1 MDLQFEAARADAYIS
16 GLQRAR
22 VLTEHW
28 VAGQVY
34 CPNCGNFEIVRYG
47 NNNPVGD
54 FFCSVCKEE
63 YELKS
68 QQARFGAKV
77 VDGAYRAMVQRLG
90 GSTNP
95 NLFLLNYDV
104 KSLSVTNLL
113 IIPKHFFTAEIIEER
128 KPLPPTARRAGWV
141 GCRILLQGI
150 PQAGRIAMI
159 RNGVIEPKA
168 DVLVKWQRTLFLRA
182 QRDLEAKGWL
192 VRVMRCI
199 ELLGKSRFSLDEVYG
214 FEHEL
219 STAYPDNRH
228 VRAKIRQKL
237 QVLRDNGYLDFVGRG
252 IYRLAGTSAR

>member
-1 MDLQFEAARADAYIS
+1 MDLHFEAGRADAYIS

-28 VAGQVY
+28 VAGQLY
-34 CPNCGNFEIVRYG
+34 CPNCGNFEIIRYG

-54 FFCSVCKEE
+54 FYCSVCKEE

-68 QQARFGAKV
+68 QRVRFGAKV
-77 VDGAYRAMVQRLG
+77 VDGAYRAMIQRLS

-104 KSLSVTNLL
+104 RSLCVTDLL
-113 IIPKHFFTAEIIEER
+113 IIPKHFFTAGIIEER

-141 GCRILLQGI
+141 GCRILLHGI
-150 PQAGRIAMI
+150 PQAGRIVII
-159 RNGVIEPKA
+159 RNSVIEAKA
-168 DVLVKWQRTLFLRA
+168 DVLGKWQRTLFLRA

-192 VRVMRCI
+192 VHVMRCI

-214 FEHEL
+214 FESEL
-219 STAYPDNRH
+219 SCAYPGNRH
-228 VRAKIRQKL
+228 IKAKIRQKL
-237 QVLRDNGYLDFVGRG
+237 QVLRDNGYLEFVGRG
-252 IYRLAGTSAR
+252 IYKLSGAAN